1 MVMGLII
8 IWCVRNM
15 GIACAHY
22 IFQNKG
28 FQQVQ
33 ANKEAGGW
41 KFISTHFFLSL
52 YVLQRTKNKKDVEL
66 FIFIVL
72 TCS

>member
-33 ANKEAGGW
+33 ANKEAGG
-41 KFISTHFFLSL
+41 
-52 YVLQRTKNKKDVEL
+52 
-66 FIFIVL
+66 
-72 TCS
+72 